1 MAEPALS
8 EAWFDA
14 KPMVLLIGQYSVG
27 KTSFINYLL
36 GRSFA
41 GSRIGPEM
49 TTDRFVAVMY
59 GDTEKTTPGES
70 RPSEEGAWEPLVLPV
85 LARTRCRACVHV
97 LFLEHL
103 SSRSSHALDAGC
115 VFPPL
120 PDRRQRAHVPA
131 GHALPLAQEIWD
143 QLSESARGRRPPGAD
158 SKARHLD

>member
-59 GDTEKTTPGES
+59 GDTEKTTPG
-70 RPSEEGAWEPLVLPV
+70 G
-85 LARTRCRACVHV
+85 
-97 LFLEHL
+97 
-103 SSRSSHALDAGC
+103 SSPAEAGC
-115 VFPPL
+115 L
-120 PDRRQRAHVPA
+120 QMLVPA
-131 GHALPLAQEIWD
+131 HAGEVAVLSVRAGPL
-143 QLSESARGRRPPGAD
+143 
-158 SKARHLD
+158 